1 MTNHQCRWTGQKR
14 STTAAGRIT
23 RSANSRTSTGAPPQ
37 MMLTTA
43 ETPLCRVTT
52 TTRPDPHL
60 KIQQPSKPLPPPEPP
75 PPQPRRPRP
84 GTATRN
90 HVRQRA
96 ANHHPSGLT
105 LPRLKSQPRQGT
117 RGGTAPGD
125 APDGQRIELE
135 QLTQRT
141 LSGSGPGNHSSSWD
155 NNGHGSDS
163 AGHQSEESARAANP
177 SEE

>member
-1 MTNHQCRWTGQKR
+1 MTNHQRRWTGQKR

-23 RSANSRTSTGAPPQ
+23 HSANSMTSTGAPPQ
-37 MMLTTA
+37 TMPTTA
-43 ETPLCRVTT
+43 ETPLCRVAT

-84 GTATRN
+84 GTATGN

-117 RGGTAPGD
+117 RGGTAPG
-125 APDGQRIELE
+125 LE
-135 QLTQRT
+135 GT
-141 LSGSGPGNHSSSWD
+141 LIRDKKSLVFFIKAQSGWPNRSNLD
-155 NNGHGSDS
+155 TCNFFTK
-163 AGHQSEESARAANP
+163 
-177 SEE
+177 